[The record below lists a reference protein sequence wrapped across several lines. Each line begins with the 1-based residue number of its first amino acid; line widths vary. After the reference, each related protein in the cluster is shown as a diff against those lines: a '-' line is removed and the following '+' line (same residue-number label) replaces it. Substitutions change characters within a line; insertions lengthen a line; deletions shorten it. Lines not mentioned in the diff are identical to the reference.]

1 MGVGCLL
8 IHLAKAALLRVAP
21 DAYALLRG
29 DEGRG
34 GLADA
39 GRSDPIT
46 MHLGALRSDHNASR
60 EGPSTRACCAV
71 LSARCCISLVGIGVG
86 TCMCAGLRH
95 VYGKLA
101 IPGVGVSS
109 HCSLYPLVNVF
120 V

>member
-46 MHLGALRSDHNASR
+46 MHLEKARAPERAVPFCPHVAAS
-60 EGPSTRACCAV
+60 
-71 LSARCCISLVGIGVG
+71 LSLE
-86 TCMCAGLRH
+86 
-95 VYGKLA
+95 
-101 IPGVGVSS
+101 
-109 HCSLYPLVNVF
+109 
-120 V
+120 